1 MEGGSGNVE
10 GENTPVK
17 QIKRFNGAG
26 GVKTFHPG

>member
-26 GVKTFHPG
+26 ENSPV